1 MKPLINILLLLTLLA
16 ACATATHEKGMLYTD
31 FPETKE
37 LSAST
42 QVLYTALFRYP
53 FRIRVQGDRAV
64 VMDLHGQET
73 FFHLFHYPDFSYL
86 SSFGKLGDSPEEML
100 SAENIRWNGQS
111 LWTLDANKSELTRFG
126 FDSSGDSLLRQET
139 VGLDK
144 DILRALDF
152 VTYGDSTFI
161 IPDYSGDSRFCWVNR
176 EGKLLRKMG
185 KIPSSNEDALK
196 NARPALAQAWRSFI
210 DYNPENGVLAAVT
223 QLGEI
228 LEIYNLQDS
237 THVVRIGP
245 HGEPKFQV
253 SQGYGIPT
261 GIMGFSDVQVTD
273 SAVYAVFHGRSF
285 KEIAQ
290 NARRGI
296 HVDGGKYIYV
306 FSLTGE
312 PLRSYVVDHHVC
324 GISVNEREGIILAT
338 DVNKDEPIIKYKMK

>member
-223 QLGEI
+223 QLGEV

-312 PLRSYVVDHHVC
+312 PLRRYALDHHVC